1 MFPDCNSILQ
11 NFVAKVKDL
20 SRMRCE
26 KSNKSRC
33 NINYFNSK
41 CHYRRFNTD
50 MIGDVLV
57 KDLVPSNLWLII
69 FET

>member
-1 MFPDCNSILQ
+1 MFPDSNSILR
-11 NFVAKVKDL
+11 KILLLDL

-41 CHYRRFNTD
+41 YHYRRFHTD
-50 MIGDVLV
+50 MIGDVLI